1 MSELRRHSRRTFLKT
16 IGAVAA
22 GHVLSPRVGLSSP
35 QEKPRAVF
43 APKIGVCTSVAKAG
57 LLRQSGA
64 DYIEAGVRSFLVPD
78 KPEDAFTPNLKAA
91 KECGLPVLS
100 ANGFLPGSLKST
112 GPEAN
117 HEGVLEFAETA
128 FKRAKQAGIKTIV
141 FGSSGSR
148 TIPEGFD
155 HGKAEQQFIALLKKM
170 GPLAG
175 KHDVAVAVEPLQRCE
190 TNFINTVPQGAKIVR
205 AVNHP
210 NIRLLADIF
219 HMMRMDEPPE
229 HIREAGDLI
238 VHVHIAEKA
247 KRTPPGVACDDFTAY
262 FQALKDIGYK
272 GLISIECG
280 WKDLSQQLPVA
291 VKTMRAQMAKVA

>member
-1 MSELRRHSRRTFLKT
+1 MSHTMRQSRRKFLRT
-16 IGAVAA
+16 VGAVAA
-22 GHVLSPRVGLSSP
+22 GHVLLPRVGLGSP

-43 APKIGVCTSVAKAG
+43 APKIGVCTSVANAAV
-57 LLRQSGA
+57 LRQSGA
-64 DYIEAGVRSFLVPD
+64 DYIEAGVRRFLLPD
-78 KPEDAFTPNLKAA
+78 KPEDAFASNLKAA
-91 KECGLPVLS
+91 RECGLPVLS

-117 HEGVLEFAETA
+117 HESVLKFAETT
-128 FKRAKQAGIKTIV
+128 FKRAKRVGIKTIV

-175 KHDVAVAVEPLQRCE
+175 KHDVAVAVEPLQRRE

-205 AVNHP
+205 AVDHP

-219 HMMRMDEPPE
+219 HMLRMDEPPR
-229 HIREAGDLI
+229 HIREAGELI
-238 VHVHIAEKA
+238 VHLHIAEKA
-247 KRTPPGVACDDFTAY
+247 ERTPPGVAGDDFTGY
-262 FQALKDIGYK
+262 FQALKDVGYK

-291 VKTMRAQMAKVA
+291 LKTLREQMAKVG

>member
-1 MSELRRHSRRTFLKT
+1 MSETMRQSRRTFLKT
-16 IGAVAA
+16 VGAVAA
-22 GHVLSPRVGLSSP
+22 GNILSPRVGFGSP
-35 QEKPRAVF
+35 QEQARAVF
-43 APKIGVCTSVAKAG
+43 APRIGVCTSVANAG
-57 LLRQSGA
+57 VLRQGGA
-64 DYIEAGVRSFLVPD
+64 DYIEAGVRRFLVPD
-78 KPEDAFTPNLKAA
+78 KPEDAFAPNLKAA
-91 KECGLPVLS
+91 RECGLPVLS

-112 GPEAN
+112 GPDAN
-117 HEGVLEFAETA
+117 HEGVLKFAETA
-128 FKRAKQAGIKTIV
+128 FKRAKRAGIKTIV

-170 GPLAG
+170 GPLA
-175 KHDVAVAVEPLQRCE
+175 KPYDVVVAVEPLQKRE

-219 HMMRMDEPPE
+219 HMLRMDEPPQ
-229 HIREAGDLI
+229 HIRQASDVI
-238 VHVHIAEKA
+238 VHLHIAEKA
-247 KRTPPGVACDDFTAY
+247 KRTPPGVAGDDFTGY

-280 WKDLSQQLPVA
+280 WKDLPRQLPA
-291 VKTMRAQMAKVA
+291 AIKTLRDQMARVN

>member
-1 MSELRRHSRRTFLKT
+1 MSETIRHSRRRFLKT
-16 IGAVAA
+16 VGVAAA
-22 GHVLSPRVGLSSP
+22 GHILSPRVGFGSP
-35 QEKPRAVF
+35 QEKARAVF
-43 APKIGVCTSVAKAG
+43 APRIGVCTSVANAG
-57 LLRQSGA
+57 VLHQSGA
-64 DYIEAGVRSFLVPD
+64 DYIEAGVRRFLVPD
-78 KPEDAFTPNLKAA
+78 KPEDAFAPNLKAA
-91 KECGLPVLS
+91 RECGLPVLA

-112 GPEAN
+112 GPDAN
-117 HEGVLEFAETA
+117 HEGVLNFAETA
-128 FKRAKQAGIKTIV
+128 FKRARRAGIKTIV

-148 TIPEGFD
+148 TVPEGFD

-175 KHDVAVAVEPLQRCE
+175 RHDVAVAVEPLRERE

-219 HMMRMDEPPE
+219 HMLRMDEPPR
-229 HIREAGDLI
+229 HIREASDLI
-238 VHVHIAEKA
+238 IHVHIAEKA
-247 KRTPPGVACDDFTAY
+247 KRTPPGVAGDDFTGY

-280 WKDLSQQLPVA
+280 WKDLPQQLPVA

>member
-1 MSELRRHSRRTFLKT
+1 MSETMRQSRRTFLKSV
-16 IGAVAA
+16 GAVAA
-22 GHVLSPRVGLSSP
+22 GNILSPRVGFGSP
-35 QEKPRAVF
+35 QEQARAVF
-43 APKIGVCTSVAKAG
+43 APRIGVCTSVANAG
-57 LLRQSGA
+57 VLRQGGA
-64 DYIEAGVRSFLVPD
+64 DYIEAGVRRFLVPD
-78 KPEDAFTPNLKAA
+78 KPEDAFAPNLKAA
-91 KECGLPVLS
+91 RECGLPVLS

-112 GPEAN
+112 GPDAN
-117 HEGVLEFAETA
+117 HEGVLKFAETA
-128 FKRAKQAGIKTIV
+128 FKRAKRAGIKTIV

-170 GPLAG
+170 GPLA
-175 KHDVAVAVEPLQRCE
+175 KPYDVVVAVEPLQKRE

-219 HMMRMDEPPE
+219 HMLRMDEPPQ
-229 HIREAGDLI
+229 HIRQASDVI
-238 VHVHIAEKA
+238 VHLHIAEKA
-247 KRTPPGVACDDFTAY
+247 KRTPPGVAGDDFTGY

-280 WKDLSQQLPVA
+280 WKDLPRQLPA
-291 VKTMRAQMAKVA
+291 AIKTLRDQMARVN